1 MKFWASLIGYQL
13 VWFAA
18 VIGAGR
24 GLAWPGIV
32 AALLYAAGQLA
43 ATCCY
48 KTDLSLMA
56 AAMAMGLL
64 LDSGLIQVGLARFA
78 APGPITG
85 MTPAWILGLWVA
97 FSLTFTQSLAY
108 LQTRLWLAAL
118 LGGLG
123 GPLGLSR
130 CAARLA
136 RDSIRSPLVA
146 CPALPQYRLGTGD
159 TSPRVACEASVGRCA
174 ACIDVLAGIC
184 AMNPWMQMACLWAL
198 AASLMSVGWLWQRR
212 RGNAGIVDVLWAAR
226 SWRQCDLLRR
236 VGGWRGLASL
246 GSGLARRPMG
256 CTAGCALMDTGSI

>member
-123 GPLGLSR
+123 GPLAYLGAQRGWHAIAFAHPSWR
-130 CAARLA
+130 
-136 RDSIRSPLVA
+136 
-146 CPALPQYRLGTGD
+146 ALLYL
-159 TSPRVACEASVGRCA
+159 
-174 ACIDVLAGIC
+174 
-184 AMNPWMQMACLWAL
+184 
-198 AASLMSVGWLWQRR
+198 SVGW
-212 RGNAGIVDVLWAAR
+212 
-226 SWRQCDLLRR
+226 
-236 VGGWRGLASL
+236 GLATPAL
-246 GSGLARRPMG
+246 AWLARRRLAAAPPASMS
-256 CTAGCALMDTGSI
+256 LPGSAQ